1 MTYPDMSRD
10 YAGYFGTPPRFPVY
24 AIDTDSN
31 FGVTIRLASQGLQR
45 NDELLAEVAEAV
57 AHFLMARPFPPAR
70 CTVTKMDRR
79 AEPTLIL
86 PGGPAW
92 VSIERITPDTGRTG
106 YTTIVIIDG
115 RRAGS
120 VTADRPPTFGGI
132 PATNVVRRNVDQVQV
147 TAPAQ
152 VPPGPCDVS
161 FTIDEGIA
169 TLHGG
174 FTYLIPGE

>member
-57 AHFLMARPFPPAR
+57 AHFL
-70 CTVTKMDRR
+70 MDRR